1 MLTIN
6 LIDTGL
12 FILTGSCA
20 GFAAGLLGV
29 GGGLIIVPVLY
40 LVFTHQGYDP
50 AYLMHMALTTS
61 LATIVFT
68 SISST
73 RAHHRRQAVIWPL
86 VFLLSPGIIVGAWFG
101 GLFASQID
109 SRYLINT
116 FAIFEFL
123 VALNLILK
131 KQTAQHAKTI
141 SPVAATFGGF
151 SIGFVSTIVGIGGGT
166 MTVPFL
172 HWFNISIR
180 KAVATSAACGFP
192 IALVGALSY
201 IYASYGLNMGH
212 STVTTSATIGYL
224 HLDALL
230 FIAISSFISAPLG
243 ARVAHAISEKTLRL
257 SFAILLFGLSFI
269 MFLNN

>member
-1 MLTIN
+1 MLSVD

-12 FILTGSCA
+12 FILTGAGA

-40 LVFTHQGYDP
+40 LVFAHQGYEQLH
-50 AYLMHMALTTS
+50 LMHMALTTS

-73 RAHHRRQAVIWPL
+73 RAHHKKEAVLWPI
-86 VFLLSPGIIVGAWFG
+86 VFLLSPGIIIGAWFG
-101 GLFASQID
+101 GLFASQIN
-109 SRYLINT
+109 SQYLINT

-123 VALNLILK
+123 VAVNLILK
-131 KQTAQHAKTI
+131 KQTTQHNTAIKPLT
-141 SPVAATFGGF
+141 ATAGGF
-151 SIGFVSTIVGIGGGT
+151 SIGFISTIVGIGGGT

-201 IYASYGLNMGH
+201 IYASYSLDINS
-212 STVTTSATIGYL
+212 STGTESETIGYL

-230 FIAISSFISAPLG
+230 FIAISSFIFAPLG
-243 ARVAHAISEKTLRL
+243 VKVAHTITERTLRI
-257 SFAILLFGLSFI
+257 SFAVLLFSLSFI